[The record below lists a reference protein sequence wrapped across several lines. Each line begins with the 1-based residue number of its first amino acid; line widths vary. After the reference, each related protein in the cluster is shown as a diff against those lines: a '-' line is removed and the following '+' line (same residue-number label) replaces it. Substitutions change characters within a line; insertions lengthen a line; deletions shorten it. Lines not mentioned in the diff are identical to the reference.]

1 MSVSHKG
8 LFGRREG
15 CSPKH
20 YIKTGKPCYGKYSR
34 YIQYTEQT
42 QSTCN
47 CTFKNR
53 YYSSQGEKVTFD
65 IASYVD
71 DKGNPII
78 DVQWEGR
85 TPNDRYR
92 GGMHT
97 IRARVKNNLGLWSD
111 WSRIYI

>member
-1 MSVSHKG
+1 MYLQKQI
-8 LFGRREG
+8 LF
-15 CSPKH
+15 SP
-20 YIKTGKPCYGKYSR
+20 
-34 YIQYTEQT
+34 
-42 QSTCN
+42 
-47 CTFKNR
+47 
-53 YYSSQGEKVTFD
+53 GEKVTFD
-65 IASYVD
+65 IASYID

-111 WSRIYI
+111 WAEYTFNVKFNVLEVYPTTPQLQDIVDVYAPDQIDTIVCILTILTVSNLI